1 MKGSI
6 RKRGNSYQ
14 YRFHIRDPITNE
26 RTEVSKGGFRTKKEA
41 QAALTLAL
49 AEVEKGEFIK
59 FDKMTFQELS
69 ELWMANKK
77 GEVRESTI
85 YSYKRALGARI
96 IPVFGNKDIKD
107 IKAMHIHNFYMQL
120 KDAGLSKK
128 YIAYVGTIIGS
139 IFKKAVE
146 LELLR
151 DNPVTNV
158 KKPKMQKQK
167 QKSWSVEQALTFLT
181 AARVR
186 ADYYLAYHL
195 AFYTGMRIGEVL
207 GLHWSDIDFE
217 KKKIYVRHSLTLKE
231 GQYVIGPP
239 KTESSERVIPITDPL
254 IEEFNNHRKFSKNT
268 SDDLVFR
275 TKKGKLVIPYTL
287 RYIMKKICLDLDLPL
302 IRFHDIRRTHTTILM
317 DRGMS
322 PKLVSERL
330 GHSDASIALN
340 IYTDVY
346 DERQEE
352 ASNLMDEILSRGQSV
367 VKGEKSDDETL

>member
-26 RTEVSKGGFRTKKEA
+26 RIEISKGGFRTKKEA

-49 AEVEKGEFIK
+49 AEVEKGQFIK
-59 FDKMTFQELS
+59 SDKITFEELS

-96 IPVFGNKDIKD
+96 MPTFGKKDIKD
-107 IKAMHIHNFYMQL
+107 IKAMDIHNFYMQM
-120 KDAGLSKK
+120 KDMGLSKK
-128 YIAYVGTIIGS
+128 YISYIGTIIGS
-139 IFKKAVE
+139 IFRKAVE

-151 DNPVTNV
+151 DNPVSNV
-158 KKPKMQKQK
+158 RKPKVNKQK
-167 QKSWSVEQALTFLT
+167 QKSWSVEQALTFLD

-186 ADYYLAYHL
+186 SDYYLAYHL

-207 GLHWSDIDFE
+207 GLHWEDIDME
-217 KKKIYVRHSLTLKE
+217 KKKIHVSHSLTLRE
-231 GQYVIGPP
+231 GQYVIGPV
-239 KTESSERVIPITDPL
+239 KTESSNRTIPITDPL
-254 IEEFNNHRKFSKNT
+254 IEEFKNHRKHSKNT

-275 TKKGKLVIPYTL
+275 TKHGKIVVPYTL
-287 RYIMKKICLDLDLPL
+287 RYIMKKICTDLELPL
-302 IRFHDIRRTHTTILM
+302 IRFHDIRRTHTTILI

-346 DERQEE
+346 DSRQEE
-352 ASNLMDEILSRGQSV
+352 ASNLMDEILSRGQYV
-367 VKGEKSDDETL
+367 VNDDKHDDETL